1 MVRCAMEE
9 YQLSWDN
16 SKELVKVYDLEEG
29 IAVLEMCS
37 PHNFN
42 GMNLD
47 ISRQLHAHVNT
58 LKSRKDIKCVILRG
72 YRRHFCTGADPSWVA
87 NIEGKSH
94 LRMAL
99 EVYEIYRDY
108 ASILELNVPVIG
120 MLNGRIVGGGLA
132 LSLNCDWRVALKT
145 STIDFGNLPR
155 GVCPGM
161 MLSKNMESFVQR
173 GHSFNMYLQ
182 PGTYGMS
189 MEEALEKGIIQEIA
203 ESYEDLQEKAI
214 LKAREIVQASKQYQG
229 IDRSI
234 LLMRTPLNKELIM
247 KEAYLLAECAVFTDM
262 ANESKKWKLFS
273 RGSTPS
279 SSVTSLNRNNSS
291 SNNSNFNRS
300 SSSKTLNSNSNR
312 NSLLDLAST
321 STSTTSL

>member
-1 MVRCAMEE
+1 MVRCAMKE
-9 YQLSWDN
+9 YQLAWDS
-16 SKELVKVYDLEEG
+16 SKELVKMYDLEEG
-29 IAVLEMCS
+29 IAVIEMCS
-37 PHNFN
+37 PQNFN

-58 LKSRKDIKCVILRG
+58 LKTRKEVKCVILRG
-72 YRRHFCTGADPSWVA
+72 YQRHFCTGADPTWVA
-87 NIEGKSH
+87 NIEGKTH

-132 LSLNCDWRVALKT
+132 LSLNCDWRVALRN

-161 MLSKNMESFVQR
+161 MLSTNMESYVQR
-173 GHSFNMYLQ
+173 GNSFDMYLQ

-203 ESYEDLQEKAI
+203 DTFEDLQLKA
-214 LKAREIVQASKQYQG
+214 LKKAREFVQASKQYQG
-229 IDRSI
+229 IHRSI
-234 LLMRTPLNKELIM
+234 VLMRPPLNKELIM
-247 KEAYLLAECAVFTDM
+247 KEAYLLAECAVSTDM

-273 RGSTPS
+273 KQN
-279 SSVTSLNRNNSS
+279 SL
-291 SNNSNFNRS
+291 RS
-300 SSSKTLNSNSNR
+300 SQST
-312 NSLLDLAST
+312 AST
-321 STSTTSL
+321 SSTSTLYNS